1 MKTATLGT
9 PPAPAGGEGQPCV
22 KRPLYPP
29 NWPALA
35 WDCKERACWQ
45 CEECGV
51 AHGTERVSRHTGNC
65 YRVALHAAHLD
76 HDPTNPCPRLRAL
89 CPACH
94 GRYDFRSGQRR
105 GWIALEMLKHRLLL
119 RRQQQGGTA

>member
-1 MKTATLGT
+1 MRTATLGT
-9 PPAPAGGEGQPCV
+9 LPTPAGGEGQRHV

-35 WDCKERACWQ
+35 WDCKARAGWQ

-76 HDPTNPCPRLRAL
+76 HDPANPCPRLRAM
-89 CPACH
+89 CPTCH
-94 GRYDFRSGQRR
+94 GLYDFRSGGRR
-105 GWIALEMLKHRLLL
+105 GWLALEMLKHRLLL
-119 RRQQQGGTA
+119 RRQQ